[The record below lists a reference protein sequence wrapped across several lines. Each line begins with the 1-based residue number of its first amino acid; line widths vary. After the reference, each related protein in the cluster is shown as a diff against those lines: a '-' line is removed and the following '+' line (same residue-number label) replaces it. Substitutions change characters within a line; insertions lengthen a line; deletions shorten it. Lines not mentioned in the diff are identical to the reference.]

1 MKEGDQFSLFPQDSS
16 LEENNKEQGVKPD
29 SSPSFVSEKK
39 QLSEKEYWDKVFPEE
54 SDKERLDALAE
65 KWLTKIR
72 ETLNDPSSAKKEQEE
87 KEKEEKERGTK
98 VAHDK
103 DVDDDDYTSPYEEI
117 YPYARHLRK
126 RKP

>member
-1 MKEGDQFSLFPQDSS
+1 MKEGDQFSLFPQDGNP
-16 LEENNKEQGVKPD
+16 EESNKEQEVKPD
-29 SSPSFVSEKK
+29 SGSPVNIKKK
-39 QLSEKEYWDKVFPEE
+39 QSSEKEYWDKVFPEE